1 MTNWQKSRK
10 TAQTLERKKIDSS
23 MDKKKT
29 ESTKDYRESF
39 QKLLMSLGAP
49 E

>member
-1 MTNWQKSRK
+1 
-10 TAQTLERKKIDSS
+10 

-49 E
+49 EQSAAYKKSRAKTIDMYVKYVI